1 MKNPLASP
9 LWKTSVSTRCQPAE
23 ESLVDWDKIA
33 CYQRVATTM
42 QFRKVPLLCLSSVLI
57 VACGGGGSAGPGP
70 TIQPTQPPVVSSC
83 TTPPANISSPA
94 FTQPTESLGLCYGIQ
109 EVIEAQN
116 NHIMGGG
123 LAMSDID
130 NDGFL
135 DLYVV
140 HGIHDKGRLYRF
152 DGTSFTLAQDNN
164 GITLRALDNAGYFI
178 DINSD
183 GWDDFISI
191 QYPAGGQFSSVIEV
205 FINDQAGRF
214 VESTQSTG
222 IYIRKPTYSMA
233 AADYDLDGDID
244 LFFSHWGHA
253 WRDPD
258 EEITEYLW
266 ENDGTGFFVDVS
278 NKVEIL
284 PTFRPPPIDDV
295 LTEHSFTPIFA
306 DINSDRY
313 PDILLAGDFESSQV
327 LINNSGTSFTDAT
340 TDTISDENGMGAAVA
355 DYDNDGD
362 LDWFVSSIYFRGREE
377 DKQYIGGIT
386 GNRLYRNDG
395 TGVFTDVTD
404 EAGIRDG
411 GWGWGAC
418 MEDFDNDGIVD
429 IFHTNGM
436 RSVSSRDGNETDP
449 FFDFLDDESRLYIG
463 DGVGSFIESA
473 ATLGVNH
480 DDQGRG
486 IVCTD
491 FNSDGRIDI
500 IVATNGK
507 APTVYANN
515 FENSNHY
522 LQIDLEGPPGN
533 REAIGARISVETSFG
548 TQIREVLLGANYLSQ
563 QPTTVH
569 FGLGSDATVA
579 SVTVSWPGVAAM
591 ITSLEDVPA
600 DQRLTI
606 SSP

>member
-1 MKNPLASP
+1 
-9 LWKTSVSTRCQPAE
+9 
-23 ESLVDWDKIA
+23 
-33 CYQRVATTM
+33 
-42 QFRKVPLLCLSSVLI
+42 
-57 VACGGGGSAGPGP
+57 
-70 TIQPTQPPVVSSC
+70 
-83 TTPPANISSPA
+83 
-94 FTQPTESLGLCYGIQ
+94 
-109 EVIEAQN
+109 
-116 NHIMGGG
+116 MGGG

-140 HGIHDKGRLYRF
+140 HGIHDKGRLYKF
-152 DGTSFTLAQDNN
+152 DGTSFTLAQENN
-164 GITLRALDNAGYFI
+164 GITLSGLDNAAYFI

-191 QYPAGGQFSSVIEV
+191 QHPAGGQFSSVIEV

-214 VESTQSTG
+214 VESTPSTG

-244 LFFSHWGHA
+244 LFFAHWGHA
-253 WRDPD
+253 WRTPD

-278 NKVEIL
+278 SKVEIL

-306 DINSDRY
+306 DINADRY
-313 PDILLAGDFESSQV
+313 PDLLLAGDFKSSQV
-327 LINNSGTSFTDAT
+327 LINNAGTSFTDAT
-340 TDTISDENGMGAAVA
+340 TDVISDENGMGAAVA

-362 LDWFVSSIYFRGREE
+362 LDWFVSSIYFSGREE
-377 DKQYIGGIT
+377 DKQYVGGIS
-386 GNRLYRNDG
+386 GNRLYQNDG
-395 TGVFTDVTD
+395 TGVFSDVTD
-404 EAGIRDG
+404 EAGVRDG
-411 GWGWGAC
+411 GWGWGSC

-429 IFHTNGM
+429 LFHTNGM
-436 RSVSSRDGNETDP
+436 RAVASREDNETDP
-449 FFDFLDDESRLYIG
+449 FFDYFNDASRLFIG
-463 DGVGSFIESA
+463 DGVGSFSESA

-486 IVCTD
+486 VVCTD

-500 IVATNGK
+500 VVATNGK
-507 APTVYANN
+507 APTIYANN

-533 REAIGARISVETSFG
+533 REAIGARISVETSLG
-548 TQIREVLLGANYLSQ
+548 TQVREVFLGTNYLSQ
-563 QPTTVH
+563 QPATVH
-569 FGLGSDATVA
+569 FGLGSDATAA
-579 SVTVSWPGVAAM
+579 SVTVAWPDVAAT
-591 ITSLEDVPA
+591 ITSLENVPG